1 MLHIMLFRDTSGKLV
16 ELHRYGFTNDD
27 LYYKKVM
34 DVKTRSYNAYEKLQH
49 AVNKKLQ
56 LTKKI

>member
-1 MLHIMLFRDTSGKLV
+1 MLFRDTTGKLV